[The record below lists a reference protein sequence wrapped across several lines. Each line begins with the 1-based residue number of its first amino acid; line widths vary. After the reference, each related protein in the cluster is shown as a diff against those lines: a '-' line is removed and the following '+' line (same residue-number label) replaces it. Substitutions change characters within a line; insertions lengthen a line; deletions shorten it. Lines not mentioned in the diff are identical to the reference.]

1 MDNNFE
7 SKIKLGEIHEKN
19 GDNDS
24 SLKCYRSA
32 YDIAVLLENKKY
44 QVDALVKIVEG
55 YYFKGEIEKSTKYA
69 QVAEEIL
76 KNIDYDKGKLDISL
90 YFIKVYYIKKEYY
103 KAREIGNEALKL
115 CTEEHII
122 YKGRILNS
130 LAYLYCEITS
140 IDEHLDLL
148 KQSLE
153 CFEEANFLR
162 GILGVLNNIGVAY
175 AEKLQNNEKALEYFF
190 KLKERSEDSNYLEFN
205 VFAYFNIGEV
215 YFKCLRFD
223 EALSLI
229 ESALDKAKGANFEA
243 MVFHSY
249 AILISI
255 NLSLNNYKQ
264 AYYYFNLA
272 NEELETYPEQGV
284 GLPWFYKAVASLFF
298 KFGEIHKAKY
308 NINKAMDT
316 LDNGESIIKWNTG
329 IVYEFIRLEES
340 KNKMEILGALE
351 GIRYIL
357 SKYKNHEVILDIVS
371 DVVLELMELNYQE
384 LAFKL
389 VDEYRNIKVENGFT
403 RLKLLYIKA
412 LRCDNEEKEKMLQSA
427 LKLEAEIQNNK
438 LHIKICSSLGEYY
451 FNQDNYDKALKYY
464 VDACR
469 QMKNVILNVPK
480 EYRIQFIN
488 SNNLYQQFNMIIQM
502 KKHYS
507 RVNINDIKQYGCIN
521 SEDELIEFLKGLD
534 EF

>member
-1 MDNNFE
+1 MDNDFE
-7 SKIKLGEIHEKN
+7 SKIKLGEIYEKS
-19 GDNDS
+19 GDSDS
-24 SLKCYRSA
+24 SLICFKSA
-32 YDIAVLLENKKY
+32 YDIAVILEDKRY
-44 QVDALVKIVEG
+44 QVDALVKITEG
-55 YYFKGEIEKSTKYA
+55 YFFKGEIEKSTKYA

-76 KNIDYDKGKLDISL
+76 KNIDYVKGKLDISL
-90 YFIKVYYIKKEYY
+90 YLIKVYYIKNEHY
-103 KAREIGNEALKL
+103 KAREIGNKALKL
-115 CTEEHII
+115 CTEEYII

-130 LAYLYCEITS
+130 LANLYCEITS

-162 GILGVLNNIGVAY
+162 GILGVLNNVGVVY
-175 AEKLQNNEKALEYFF
+175 SDRLQDGDKALEYYF

-223 EALSLI
+223 EALYWC
-229 ESALDKAKGANFEA
+229 EAALEKAKEVNLEA

-249 AILISI
+249 VILISI

-272 NEELETYPEQGV
+272 NKELETYPNQAER
-284 GLPWFYKAVASLFF
+284 LPCLYKAVASLFF
-298 KFGEIHKAKY
+298 KFGEIHKAKL
-308 NINKAMDT
+308 NINKALGM
-316 LDNGESIIKWNTG
+316 LGNEESTIKLNAG
-329 IVYEFIRLEES
+329 IVYEFIRLKES
-340 KNKMEILGALE
+340 KNKMETSGALE
-351 GIRYIL
+351 GITYIL

-389 VDEYRNIKVENGFT
+389 VDEYKNIKVENGST
-403 RLKLLYIKA
+403 KLKLLYIKA
-412 LRCDNEEKEKMLQSA
+412 LRSDNEEKGKMLQSA

-438 LHIKICSSLGEYY
+438 LHIKICSNLGEYY
-451 FNQDNYDKALKYY
+451 FNQNNYDKALTYY
-464 VDACR
+464 VDVCR
-469 QMKNVILNVPK
+469 QMKNIILSVPK
-480 EYRIQFIN
+480 EFRIQFIN
-488 SNNLYQQFNMIIQM
+488 SNNLYQQFNIIIQM

-507 RVNINDIKQYGCIN
+507 RVNINDIKQYGYIN